1 MKKQRFFQW
10 STLDNAA
17 KIFPPTSSTKDS
29 KVLRFACELTE
40 EVKPDLLQQ
49 ALDETLRQFPFY
61 RSRLK
66 KGIFWYYLEE
76 YEFAPKV
83 EPETDPPCAMLYS
96 GDSRDALFRVNWY
109 HKRINL
115 EVYHALSD
123 GTGALHFLRV
133 LVAHYLALA
142 HGTDFEGL
150 PPTLDYDAS
159 ATQKMDDSFAKY
171 YSAKDSAPAHANPI
185 AYHLHGAHLPDYR
198 LSIIEGQLSAQALL
212 HKAHDHGVTLTVF
225 LVSVL
230 ILSIHSQMSL
240 REEKRPVVITVPVN
254 LRNYFPSATA
264 RNFFNVVNVG
274 YDFSKGSGEMADI
287 IATVSAALKNEL
299 TAEKLA
305 RRMNRL
311 AKLEHM
317 MLLRVIP
324 LFLKIPVLRLFNYLS
339 DREVTASFSNIGRVD
354 MPQPLHPYIR
364 LFDIFFVTRRLQTCM
379 ATFGDTFVITFTTP
393 LVSAD
398 VQRHFF
404 RTLTGM
410 GIDVIVTTNL
420 AEFEEAD

>member
-1 MKKQRFFQW
+1 MKKQRIFQW

-17 KIFPPTSSTKDS
+17 KIFPPTSSAKDS

-40 EVKPDLLQQ
+40 DVQPDFLQQ
-49 ALDETLRQFPFY
+49 ALDKTLRQFPFY

-76 YEFAPKV
+76 YDYAPQV
-83 EPETDPPCAMLYS
+83 EPETDPPCSMLYS
-96 GDSRDALFRVNWY
+96 GDSRDALFRVSWY
-109 HKRINL
+109 RKRINL

-123 GTGALHFLRV
+123 GTGALNFLRV
-133 LVAHYLALA
+133 LVAHYLTLA
-142 HGTDFEGL
+142 HDTDFEGL
-150 PPTLDYDAS
+150 PPLLDYDAS

-171 YSAKDSAPAHANPI
+171 YSGKTSAPPKANPA
-185 AYHLHGAHLPDYR
+185 AYHLHGARLPDYR
-198 LSIIEGQLSAQALL
+198 LSIIEGQMSARALL
-212 HKAHDHGVTLTVF
+212 NKAHEYGVTLTVF
-225 LVSVL
+225 LVSAL
-230 ILSIHSQMSL
+230 ISSIHSQMSL

-274 YDFSKGSGEMADI
+274 YDFSRGNGEFADI
-287 IATVSAALKNEL
+287 VAAVSAALKSEL

-305 RRMNRL
+305 HRMNRL

-339 DREVTASFSNIGRVD
+339 DREITASFSNIGKVD
-354 MPQPLHPYIR
+354 MPAQLHPYIR
-364 LFDIFFVTRRLQTCM
+364 LFDIFFVTRRMQTCM

-393 LVSAD
+393 FVSAD
-398 VQRHFF
+398 VQREFF

-410 GIDVIVTTNL
+410 GIDATITSNL